1 VSEGAGVSTIAAGL
15 AASLSETGEGNVLL
29 VDMNLQNGAAHR
41 FHKGDLTGG
50 IDEALTADKRE
61 DARVQENLYV
71 VSERDSIEKMPG
83 ILPKRF
89 KSLVPRLKASDYD
102 YIIFDMPPV
111 SQISITPRLA
121 RFMDMVLLVAE
132 SEKSDRDAVKRAG
145 ALLAEATVPGLD
157 AHEIVFVNG
166 RFAPELSSFDG
177 IPPGVRLTSLASSIG
192 ADPTLVES
200 LWDLTIKF
208 PMKGFT
214 ALNTA
219 LAGDGAILVVDP
231 DVVVERPVH
240 LLFLSSAPVPFGASV
255 RNLIRVGHHAQVR
268 IVESYTGEPGQEYF
282 TNAITELS
290 GDDES
295 RVEYCRVQRES
306 TSAHHVSGTH
316 LHLGRSA
323 VFASESLSL
332 GGAIVRNDVNAVL
345 DAEGISCTLNGLYLV
360 DGDRLVDNHT
370 TIDHA
375 KPHCESHELYKG
387 ILEDRGRGV
396 FNGKIFVREDAQ
408 KTDAKQTNKVMLL
421 SDDAT
426 IDTKPQLEI
435 FADDVKC
442 THGAAIGQLDE
453 EALFY
458 LRARGLTLRE
468 ARDMLIHA
476 YAGEVIEGIAIEALK
491 QQLERELFMQL
502 DRDLADHKA

>member
-1 VSEGAGVSTIAAGL
+1 MSITATQTASNDAREAYYARVDASRGRSAEPAWLTSRRAAAARQLLAEGFPTSRDEEFRFTNVGPVTARAYPAADVPP
-15 AASLSETGEGNVLL
+15 ARASL
-29 VDMNLQNGAAHR
+29 D
-41 FHKGDLTGG
+41 
-50 IDEALTADKRE
+50 
-61 DARVQENLYV
+61 
-71 VSERDSIEKMPG
+71 
-83 ILPKRF
+83 
-89 KSLVPRLKASDYD
+89 
-102 YIIFDMPPV
+102 
-111 SQISITPRLA
+111 
-121 RFMDMVLLVAE
+121 
-132 SEKSDRDAVKRAG
+132 
-145 ALLAEATVPGLD
+145 ALLAESTVPGLD

-166 RFAPELSSFDG
+166 RFAPELSSIGG
-177 IPPGVRLTSLASSIG
+177 IPAGVRLTSLASSIG
-192 ADPTLVES
+192 ADPALVES

-231 DVVVERPVH
+231 ETVVERPIH
-240 LLFLSSAPVPFGASV
+240 LLFLSSAPVPFGAGV
-255 RNLIRVGHHAQVR
+255 RNLIRVGRHAQVR
-268 IVESYTGEPGQEYF
+268 IVESYTGEAGQEYF

-290 GDDES
+290 GGDGS
-295 RVEYCRVQRES
+295 RIEYCRVQRES
-306 TSAHHVSGTH
+306 TSAHHISGTH
-316 LHLGRSA
+316 IHLGRAA

-332 GGAIVRNDVNAVL
+332 GGAIVRNDIGAVL

-387 ILEDRGRGV
+387 IIEDRGRGV

-442 THGAAIGQLDE
+442 GHGGTVGQLDE
-453 EALFY
+453 TALFY
-458 LRARGLTLRE
+458 LRSRGVPVAEARGLLIYAFAGEMVELVRSAPLRAA
-468 ARDMLIHA
+468 ARDLVA
-476 YAGEVIEGIAIEALK
+476 ARLPAGARLLEA
-491 QQLERELFMQL
+491 
-502 DRDLADHKA
+502 A